1 MKIRVALLS
10 AVVFF
15 FMTISFSGESYAD
28 VYMLKNARGII
39 YFSDT
44 PPASRSR
51 ARIIKR
57 YKPFPFKKPAV
68 SQRRTKYFPRSRRFS
83 FSSRYDHLIRDAAR
97 KYNLDPMLIKA
108 VIKAE
113 SDFDRFSVSSK
124 GAKGLMQLMPG
135 TARQMR
141 VTSVFDPR
149 QNINGG
155 SKYLRKMLD
164 QFGGGSRLALAAYN
178 AGPTAVKSHRGVPPY
193 PETRRY
199 IQKVRTYYRTLSGGE
214 AFDSYSSRG
223 KGRAGTKPAVYIFK
237 NQHGARV
244 YTDTPR

>member
-1 MKIRVALLS
+1 MIMRVAMLS
-10 AVVFF
+10 AVVSFLV
-15 FMTISFSGESYAD
+15 TILFAGESYAD
-28 VYMLKNARGII
+28 VYMLKSARGII
-39 YFSDT
+39 YFTDT
-44 PPASRSR
+44 PPAQRSR
-51 ARIIKR
+51 AKIIKR
-57 YKPFPFKKPAV
+57 YKRFKKAV
-68 SQRRTKYFPRSRRFS
+68 TPLKRTSYFPRSRRFS
-83 FSSRYDHLIRDAAR
+83 FSSRYDHLIRAAAR
-97 KYNLDPMLIKA
+97 KYNLDPLLIKA

-135 TARQMR
+135 TAKQMR
-141 VTSVFDPR
+141 VTHVFDPM

-178 AGPTAVKSHRGVPPY
+178 AGPTAVKNHRGVPPY

-199 IQKVRTYYRTLSGGE
+199 INKVWAYYRTLSGGG
-214 AFDSYSSRG
+214 SLGSHSGGR
-223 KGRAGTKPAVYIFK
+223 RAGTKAVVYTFK
-237 NQHGARV
+237 NRQGARV